1 MPGRRELLVLL
12 FCTVGGCVPRMN
24 SYGTQYHSTGTGTV
38 VRTVVEER
46 MTMVQYT
53 VMLSL
58 SLSNDE

>member
-38 VRTVVEER
+38 RTVVEER
-46 MTMVQYT
+46 MTIRYST
-53 VMLSL
+53 R
-58 SLSNDE
+58 